1 MELLQQ
7 NDIFNVCD
15 GDDGKGLV
23 LQKCQPPPVTPAKT
37 PESVVVQVLFVLCQ
51 CHSNPFFTIF
61 FISFFQEPPRANNN
75 NKATPD
81 LSADATE
88 AFDGTETVVRIA
100 GEDDPFPLWLL
111 NGNKI
116 DISCR

>member
-1 MELLQQ
+1 MSTATGDASENARVRCRAGIVCPLPVPLKSLLYYFL
-7 NDIFNVCD
+7 N
-15 GDDGKGLV
+15 
-23 LQKCQPPPVTPAKT
+23 
-37 PESVVVQVLFVLCQ
+37 
-51 CHSNPFFTIF
+51 
-61 FISFFQEPPRANNN
+61 SFFQEPPRANNN

-100 GEDDPFPLWLL
+100 GEDDPFPLWRL